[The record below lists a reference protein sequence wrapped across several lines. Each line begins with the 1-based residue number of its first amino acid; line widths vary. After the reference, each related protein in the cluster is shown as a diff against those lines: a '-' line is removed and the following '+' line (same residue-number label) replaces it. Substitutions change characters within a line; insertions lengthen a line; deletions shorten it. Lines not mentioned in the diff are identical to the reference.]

1 MYKLQQPIIG
11 RVKTTE
17 DTLGYKVSVLN
28 QKKGRNCTKG

>member
-11 RVKTTE
+11 KVKTIAGTPGM
-17 DTLGYKVSVLN
+17 TLGVRN